1 MVRRAR
7 KPAMDARMYR
17 HFAVVTVCL
26 TAALAIFADGESR
39 KAMGDGI
46 AAHERQAALERAE
59 VEKFGQAKL
68 IDRSG
73 AAGGPA
79 ATFDYSGG
87 SAFGAPMDSAGSGD
101 GDFSHTP
108 RRNNATRVGTGI
120 DYAALGLTQ
129 AEFEQLGPT
138 EREALLREFRNLRAR
153 QARSLLEGSAARG
166 TGELEL

>member
-46 AAHERQAALERAE
+46 AAHERRAALERAE

-87 SAFGAPMDSAGSGD
+87 SAFGAPMDSAGSAEQD
-101 GDFSHTP
+101 SSYAP
-108 RRNNATRVGTGI
+108 RRNSTTRVGTGI

-129 AEFEQLGPT
+129 AEFERLDPSEQQ
-138 EREALLREFRNLRAR
+138 ALLREFRALRAR
-153 QARSLLEGSAARG
+153 QTRSLLEGSAARG
-166 TGELEL
+166 GGELEY